1 MSLKIQINIEGDLQ
15 TTPNI
20 KVVLVES
27 NWTFRQNLIDL
38 RKFAIQYI
46 RDSSLNSKVVSC
58 WMGKVE

>member
-38 RKFAIQYI
+38 RKLAIQYI
-46 RDSSLNSKVVSC
+46 YDSSLNSKVVLC
-58 WMGKVE
+58 WMGKIE

>member
-46 RDSSLNSKVVSC
+46 RDSSLNSKVVLC

>member
-15 TTPNI
+15 TIPNI

-38 RKFAIQYI
+38 RNFAIQYI
-46 RDSSLNSKVVSC
+46 RDSSLNSNVVLC

>member
-38 RKFAIQYI
+38 RKFVIQCIY
-46 RDSSLNSKVVSC
+46 DSSLNSKVVLC

>member
-1 MSLKIQINIEGDLQ
+1 MSLKTQINIETDLR

-38 RKFAIQYI
+38 RKLVIQYI
-46 RDSSLNSKVVSC
+46 CDSSLNGKVVLC

>member
-15 TTPNI
+15 TIPNI

-46 RDSSLNSKVVSC
+46 RDSSLNSKVVLC

>member
-38 RKFAIQYI
+38 QKFAIQYI
-46 RDSSLNSKVVSC
+46 RDSSLNSKVVLC

>member
-15 TTPNI
+15 TPPNI

-38 RKFAIQYI
+38 RKLVIQYI
-46 RDSSLNSKVVSC
+46 CDSSLNSKVVLC

>member
-38 RKFAIQYI
+38 RKLAIQYI
-46 RDSSLNSKVVSC
+46 CDCSLNSKVFLC